1 MKTERN
7 IEYKEY
13 LSYVTDELNK
23 IESSGSK
30 LVLRRIS
37 EMNTEDII
45 FLSKMVEFMYI
56 SENIKI
62 PLYSDWYRYVKK

>member
-1 MKTERN
+1 MKMERN

-13 LSYVTDELNK
+13 LSYVVGELNK

-30 LVLRRIS
+30 LVLRRIG
-37 EMNTEDII
+37 EMNNEDII

-62 PLYSDWYRYVKK
+62 PLYSDWYKYIKK

>member
-7 IEYKEY
+7 IEYKDY
-13 LSYVTDELNK
+13 LNYVTGELNK

-37 EMNTEDII
+37 EMYTEDII

-62 PLYSDWYRYVKK
+62 PLYSDWYKYVKK